1 MQDLCTVIERYI
13 QDVESEKEGAK
24 PRSLQEFQDSLQV
37 VDAAAWK
44 TIISKSKKKL
54 SKNYRKTTDTWLK

>member
-54 SKNYRKTTDTWLK
+54 SKTTEKQLTLG